1 MAEDLKGKLEQRIQ
15 KKREEAAKL
24 AAAAASGQPSA
35 VPAEVAPVV
44 PQVETPAPL
53 PPVVALAPAVA
64 VAAVQKF
71 PSETSAATPAQSPK
85 ASKAAREDLEPLLD
99 AAREA
104 IANNK
109 NAMTIAR
116 QLGQLIGLGLR
127 NKDLTEQLGQSKS
140 WVSKKLALLT
150 APVKVQRLIEA
161 GELPESDYHNT
172 KNVTAQIKGR
182 AGTLEYRRMP
192 TVTISLE
199 TAKSLAAILRIIAE
213 ENGDTSLTLPAS
225 PSRKDI
231 SSLLDLRTAG
241 VYELIK

>member
-1 MAEDLKGKLEQRIQ
+1 MADDLKDKLALRIQ
-15 KKREEAAKL
+15 KRREEAVRL
-24 AAAAASGQPSA
+24 AASSGQPPA

-44 PQVETPAPL
+44 QPVETTTPL
-53 PPVVALAPAVA
+53 PPVIAAVPVAAQPAPSPKTSKATTEDLTPLL
-64 VAAVQKF
+64 AAVQ
-71 PSETSAATPAQSPK
+71 
-85 ASKAAREDLEPLLD
+85 
-99 AAREA
+99 EA
-104 IANNK
+104 IATNQ
-109 NAMTIAR
+109 NAMMIAR
-116 QLGQLIGLGLR
+116 QLGQLVGHGLR
-127 NKDLTEQLGQSKS
+127 NKDLTETLGQSKS
-140 WVSKKLALLT
+140 WISKKLALLT

-213 ENGDTSLTLPAS
+213 ENGDTSITLPAS